1 MEKPR
6 TKPRIGGVLLAIAT
20 TMIVAVSVAADQTGN
35 LSGDLQT
42 DLETWQSFREAL
54 RSGRMADP
62 ERYRTLRPELRQPM
76 MGYIEELRKTA
87 KWEDPGPTPEVFHV
101 GNQVHYLVPL
111 TLRSGDSTRASTPGA
126 TTTSTFCFTLVLEG
140 GQRYFEHLE
149 SIFIRLDKI
158 GEPPVSSFPDLPEEG
173 KAWMRDEFQG
183 TKDIQLFT
191 YLSEEKGKE
200 FALNWFEDGPGYA
213 IQAQT
218 WVPFVPLDRAFI
230 LYLCW
235 DLSNLS
241 RSSASSVFRKEPVV
255 LEKLSDQEAR
265 VRFTPRAF
273 ALYDQTAQ
281 FKQRINIDDYRHL
294 FETVWLDRAQNA
306 GWDLHI
312 SYEKGECVF
321 RFAKHDAKSKPEA
334 TGSQSG
340 FGIRGWGFAEEKNA
354 VGICSANP
362 EPRIPNPS

>member
-1 MEKPR
+1 MLKSA
-6 TKPRIGGVLLAIAT
+6 LLVIAAT
-20 TMIVAVSVAADQTGN
+20 IIVAGVSVAADQA
-35 LSGDLQT
+35 GDLQT
-42 DLETWQSFREAL
+42 DLQNWQSFREAL

-62 ERYRTLRPELRQPM
+62 DRYRTLSPELRQPM
-76 MGYIEELRKTA
+76 MGFLEQIRKTA
-87 KWEDPGPTPEVFHV
+87 KWEDPGPTPEVFHA

-111 TLRSGDSTRASTPGA
+111 TLRSGDSTPAS

-140 GQRYFEHLE
+140 GQWYFEHLE
-149 SIFIRLDKI
+149 NIFIRLDKI
-158 GEPPVSSFPDLPEEG
+158 GEPPVSSFPDLPEDQ
-173 KAWMRDEFQG
+173 KAWMRDERQG

-200 FALNWFEDGPGYA
+200 FALNWFKDGPGYA
-213 IQAQT
+213 MQAQT

-241 RSSASSVFRKEPVV
+241 RSSASSPFRKEPVV

-281 FKQRINIDDYRHL
+281 FKQRISIDDYRRL
-294 FETVWLDRAQNA
+294 FETVWLDRAQKA

-321 RFAKHDAKSKPEA
+321 HFVRQ
-334 TGSQSG
+334 GS
-340 FGIRGWGFAEEKNA
+340 R
-354 VGICSANP
+354 VP
-362 EPRIPNPS
+362 

>member
-1 MEKPR
+1 MLR
-6 TKPRIGGVLLAIAT
+6 SALLVIAA
-20 TMIVAVSVAADQTGN
+20 TMIIAGGCVAADQPD
-35 LSGDLQT
+35 DLQI
-42 DLETWQSFREAL
+42 WQSFREAL

-76 MGYIEELRKTA
+76 MGFLEQIRKTV
-87 KWEDPGPTPEVFHV
+87 KWEDGGPKPEVFHV
-101 GNQVHYLVPL
+101 GNQIHYLVPL
-111 TLRSGDSTRASTPGA
+111 TFQSGGSTS
-126 TTTSTFCFTLVLEG
+126 TSTFCFTLVTEG
-140 GQRYFEHLE
+140 GQWYFEHLE
-149 SIFIRLDKI
+149 DIFIRLDKI
-158 GEPPVSSFPDLPEEG
+158 GEPPVSSFPDLPEEQ

-191 YLSEEKGKE
+191 YLSEEKGEE
-200 FALNWFEDGPGYA
+200 FALNWFKDGPGYA

-273 ALYDQTAQ
+273 ALYEQTAQ
-281 FKQRINIDDYRHL
+281 FKQRISIDDYRHL

-312 SYEKGECVF
+312 SYDKGECVF
-321 RFAKHDAKSKPEA
+321 RFVKQDSRSRPEA
-334 TGSQSG
+334 KGPGDQ
-340 FGIRGWGFAEEKNA
+340 R
-354 VGICSANP
+354 
-362 EPRIPNPS
+362 

>member
-1 MEKPR
+1 MLR
-6 TKPRIGGVLLAIAT
+6 SALLVIAA
-20 TMIVAVSVAADQTGN
+20 TMIIAGGCVAADQPD
-35 LSGDLQT
+35 DLQI
-42 DLETWQSFREAL
+42 WQSFREAL

-76 MGYIEELRKTA
+76 MGFLEQIRKTI
-87 KWEDPGPTPEVFHV
+87 KWEDGGPKPEVFHV
-101 GNQVHYLVPL
+101 GNQIHYIVPL
-111 TLRSGDSTRASTPGA
+111 TFQSGGS
-126 TTTSTFCFTLVLEG
+126 TSTSTLCFTLVTEG
-140 GQRYFEHLE
+140 GQWYFEHLE
-149 SIFIRLDKI
+149 DIFIRLDKI
-158 GEPPVSSFPDLPEEG
+158 GEPPVSSFPDLPEEQ

-200 FALNWFEDGPGYA
+200 FALNWFKDGPGYA

-281 FKQRINIDDYRHL
+281 FKQRISIDDYRRL
-294 FETVWLDRAQNA
+294 FETVWLDRAQKA

-321 RFAKHDAKSKPEA
+321 HFVRQ
-334 TGSQSG
+334 GS
-340 FGIRGWGFAEEKNA
+340 R
-354 VGICSANP
+354 VP
-362 EPRIPNPS
+362 